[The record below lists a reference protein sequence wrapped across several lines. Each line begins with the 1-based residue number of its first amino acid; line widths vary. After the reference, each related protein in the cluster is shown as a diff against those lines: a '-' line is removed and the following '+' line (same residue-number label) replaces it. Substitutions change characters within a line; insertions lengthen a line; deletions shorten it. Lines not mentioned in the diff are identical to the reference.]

1 MMPDERRFEIKR
13 IQMTRRPAHE
23 QLNHPLRFRRMMQCA
38 AENTVG
44 QQRLSPQHR
53 RQRQPAQATTGLPK
67 EIAPVGDRGALSLM
81 ERRIVHA
88 QGKIERIWPLLQQ
101 LYHRFAHALADEVVG
116 FGVVVPVIALTA
128 G

>member
-1 MMPDERRFEIKR
+1 
-13 IQMTRRPAHE
+13 
-23 QLNHPLRFRRMMQCA
+23 MMQCA
-38 AENTVG
+38 TEHTVG
-44 QQRLSPQHR
+44 QQRLSPQHAVNASPPRPPPDCQRKSR
-53 RQRQPAQATTGLPK
+53 RLVTG
-67 EIAPVGDRGALSLM
+67 DALSLM

-88 QGKIERIWPLLQQ
+88 QGKIERIRPLLQQ